1 MVQFIEKNG
10 EFFLRKQHDF
20 ALRED
25 AARELISQG
34 ILPGTNIAQFYFD
47 LLVQS
52 NTKIAILRSHLIYED
67 DDEQAT
73 DISEEYADESGS
85 TEVEANLDPLS
96 ELLQSIREIE
106 QRFSDYGIEIEVRV
120 KASPKN

>member
-47 LLVQS
+47 SLVQS
-52 NTKIAILRSHLIYED
+52 NSKIAILSSHLIYED
-67 DDEQAT
+67 DDQAT
-73 DISEEYADESGS
+73 DITEEYADVGDSN
-85 TEVEANLDPLS
+85 EVETNLDPLS

-120 KASPKN
+120 KSSKSN

>member
-1 MVQFIEKNG
+1 MVEFIEKNG

-25 AARELISQG
+25 AARELINQG

-47 LLVQS
+47 SLVQS
-52 NTKIAILRSHLIYED
+52 STKIAISSSHLNYEEYD
-67 DDEQAT
+67 DQAT
-73 DISEEYADESGS
+73 DISEEYAEEGGS
-85 TEVEANLDPLS
+85 TEVDANLDPLG

-106 QRFSDYGIEIEVRV
+106 QRFSDYGIEIQVRV
-120 KASPKN
+120 KPFAKN

>member
-1 MVQFIEKNG
+1 MQFIEKNG

-47 LLVQS
+47 SLVQS
-52 NTKIAILRSHLIYED
+52 NSKIAILSSHLIYED
-67 DDEQAT
+67 DDDQAT
-73 DISEEYADESGS
+73 DISEEYADEGESN
-85 TEVEANLDPLS
+85 EVETNLDPLS

-120 KASPKN
+120 KSSKSN